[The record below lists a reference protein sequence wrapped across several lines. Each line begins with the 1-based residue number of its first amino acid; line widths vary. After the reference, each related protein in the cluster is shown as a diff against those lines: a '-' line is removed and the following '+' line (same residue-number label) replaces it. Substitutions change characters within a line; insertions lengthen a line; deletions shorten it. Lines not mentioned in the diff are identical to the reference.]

1 MRLVYWFV
9 SIGIALAAA
18 ILPAAAQTEGS
29 AASLLPACRLYVQEE
44 DRGQR
49 LRLERGVCI
58 GTIETVLLLHRPL
71 RSFYRFCPADQIT
84 LLEAVKTVVTFA
96 ERNKELD
103 RPLHEFAIEAF
114 QQRWP
119 CAN

>member
-1 MRLVYWFV
+1 VRLVYWGV
-9 SIGIALAAA
+9 SIGIALAAVTG
-18 ILPAAAQTEGS
+18 PAAAQTEGS

-58 GTIETVLLLHRPL
+58 GTVETVLLLHRPL
-71 RSFYRFCPADQIT
+71 RSFYRFCPPDRIT
-84 LLEAVKTVVTFA
+84 LLEAVRTVVTFA
-96 ERNKELD
+96 GSNKEIQ
-103 RPLHEFAIEAF
+103 RPFYEFAIEAL

-119 CAN
+119 CAD

>member
-1 MRLVYWFV
+1 VRLVYWLV

-18 ILPAAAQTEGS
+18 TLPAAAQPEGS

-44 DRGQR
+44 VRGQQ
-49 LRLERGVCI
+49 LRFERGVCI
-58 GTIETVLLLHRPL
+58 GTVETVLLLHRPL
-71 RSFYRFCPADQIT
+71 RSLYRFCPPSQIT

-96 ERNKELD
+96 GINKELD
-103 RPLHEFAIEAF
+103 RPLHELAIEAF

-119 CAN
+119 CTD